1 MGGSLKTP
9 PHVAGGSEPGSWT
22 AGGRE
27 RGVRHPPPP
36 AQGSFLSKGLWGQ
49 GLADRT
55 SAEAPCPHPRREG
68 CP

>member
-9 PHVAGGSEPGSWT
+9 PHVAGSSELGSWT

-27 RGVRHPPPP
+27 RGIRVSPT
-36 AQGSFLSKGLWGQ
+36 QGSFLSKGLWGL

-55 SAEAPCPHPRREG
+55 SAEAPCPPPRREG